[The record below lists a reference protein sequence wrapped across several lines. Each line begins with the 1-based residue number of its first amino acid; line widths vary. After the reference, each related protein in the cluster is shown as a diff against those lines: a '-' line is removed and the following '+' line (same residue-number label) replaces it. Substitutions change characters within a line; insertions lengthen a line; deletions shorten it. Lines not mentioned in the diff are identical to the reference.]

1 MKHQPK
7 SSRNL
12 VGIRKALRIMTWT
25 LARFIYEDP
34 ILLAMARGEI
44 DWADTFTKEDE
55 LAYQEYMTV
64 GEGAAC
70 MAFTKAHLKSLF
82 GSDVEAE
89 AEEFEELLR
98 TPLPVRT
105 VRWADE
111 VTVTGEALHV
121 ALPVTVATL
130 TMTPVTPVTPVTL
143 VTPAESTDDGF
154 QVVSKTPKAQVQQAS
169 QAQQAQ
175 SQVQVNPRG
184 IRTIVARNLPRTI
197 TDLELRKKFGTH
209 GAVQDI
215 YIPKNTTPGKYF
227 GTIKGFALIKFH
239 TPKDSTKAFLAE
251 KDVLFLGGNA
261 VTLEFANQ
269 DR

>member
-1 MKHQPK
+1 
-7 SSRNL
+7 
-12 VGIRKALRIMTWT
+12 MTWT

-34 ILLAMARGEI
+34 ILLAMARGTI
-44 DWADTFTKEDE
+44 NWADTFTEEDE
-55 LAYQEYMTV
+55 LAWQEYNTI
-64 GEGAAC
+64 GEGAAILASLK
-70 MAFTKAHLKSLF
+70 AFMDNSID
-82 GSDVEAE
+82 SDVEAE
-89 AEEFEELLR
+89 AEEFKELLR
-98 TPLPVRT
+98 TPRT

-111 VTVTGEALHV
+111 VTVTGE
-121 ALPVTVATL
+121 VT
-130 TMTPVTPVTPVTL
+130 VTPVTPIAPIAPVAL

-154 QVVSKTPKAQVQQAS
+154 QVVSKAPKAQAQHTQQA
-169 QAQQAQ
+169 QAQQ
-175 SQVQVNPRG
+175 SQAQVNPRG

-197 TDLELRKKFGTH
+197 TDLELRKQFGTH

-251 KDVLFLGGNA
+251 KDALFLGGNA

>member
-1 MKHQPK
+1 
-7 SSRNL
+7 
-12 VGIRKALRIMTWT
+12 MTCT

-44 DWADTFTKEDE
+44 AWADTFTEEDE

-70 MAFTKAHLKSLF
+70 MAHTKALLKSLF

-98 TPLPVRT
+98 TPRTVRA

-111 VTVTGEALHV
+111 VTVTGE
-121 ALPVTVATL
+121 VTVEATVAAP
-130 TMTPVTPVTPVTL
+130 TVEPTVAPTIPVTPV
-143 VTPAESTDDGF
+143 ESTDDGF
-154 QVVSKTPKAQVQQAS
+154 QVVSKAPKAPKVEAS
-169 QAQQAQ
+169 QAHI
-175 SQVQVNPRG
+175 NPRS
-184 IRTIVARNLPRTI
+184 IRTIIARNLPRTI
-197 TDLELRKKFGTH
+197 TDLELRKQFGAH
-209 GAVQDI
+209 GAVQDV

>member
-1 MKHQPK
+1 
-7 SSRNL
+7 
-12 VGIRKALRIMTWT
+12 
-25 LARFIYEDP
+25 
-34 ILLAMARGEI
+34 
-44 DWADTFTKEDE
+44 
-55 LAYQEYMTV
+55 MTV

-70 MAFTKAHLKSLF
+70 MAHTKALLNSLF

-89 AEEFEELLR
+89 ADEFEELLR
-98 TPLPVRT
+98 TPRRT

-111 VTVTGEALHV
+111 VTVTGEV
-121 ALPVTVATL
+121 TVTVAPVVI
-130 TMTPVTPVTPVTL
+130 TMTPVTPVTSVTPVAL

-154 QVVSKTPKAQVQQAS
+154 QVVSKAPKAQAQQVQS
-169 QAQQAQ
+169 QAQI
-175 SQVQVNPRG
+175 NPRG

-197 TDLELRKKFGTH
+197 TDLELRKQFGTH

-251 KDVLFLGGNA
+251 KDMLFLGGNA

>member
-1 MKHQPK
+1 
-7 SSRNL
+7 
-12 VGIRKALRIMTWT
+12 MTWT

-44 DWADTFTKEDE
+44 DWADTFTEEDE

-70 MAFTKAHLKSLF
+70 MAHTKALLTSSYD
-82 GSDVEAE
+82 SDSE
-89 AEEFEELLR
+89 EEFEELLH
-98 TPLPVRT
+98 T
-105 VRWADE
+105 VHSADE
-111 VTVTGEALHV
+111 
-121 ALPVTVATL
+121 ATAASV
-130 TMTPVTPVTPVTL
+130 MTAVEVVPVTPVAL
-143 VTPAESTDDGF
+143 VVPIGSTDDGF
-154 QVVSKTPKAQVQQAS
+154 QVVSKAPKAPMVQAQQAHAS
-169 QAQQAQ
+169 QAQ
-175 SQVQVNPRG
+175 VNPRS
-184 IRTIVARNLPRTI
+184 IRTIIARNLPRTI
-197 TDLELRKKFGTH
+197 TDLELRKQFGTH

-239 TPKDSTKAFLAE
+239 TSKDSTKAFLAE

>member
-1 MKHQPK
+1 
-7 SSRNL
+7 
-12 VGIRKALRIMTWT
+12 MTWT

-34 ILLAMARGEI
+34 ILLAMARGTI
-44 DWADTFTKEDE
+44 NWADTFTEEDE
-55 LAYQEYMTV
+55 LAWQEYNTI
-64 GEGAAC
+64 GEGAAILASLK
-70 MAFTKAHLKSLF
+70 AFMDNSID
-82 GSDVEAE
+82 SDVEAE
-89 AEEFEELLR
+89 AEEFKELLR
-98 TPLPVRT
+98 TPRT

-111 VTVTGEALHV
+111 VTVTGEALPV
-121 ALPVTVATL
+121 ALPVALPIAVATP
-130 TMTPVTPVTPVTL
+130 TAAPVTPVTL
-143 VTPAESTDDGF
+143 VEPTDDGF

-175 SQVQVNPRG
+175 SQVNPRG

-197 TDLELRKKFGTH
+197 TDLELRKKFGAH

-251 KDVLFLGGNA
+251 KDMLFLGGNA

>member
-1 MKHQPK
+1 
-7 SSRNL
+7 
-12 VGIRKALRIMTWT
+12 MTYT

-44 DWADTFTKEDE
+44 TWADTFTEEDE

-70 MAFTKAHLKSLF
+70 MAFTKALLKSLF

-98 TPLPVRT
+98 TPRRTVRT

-111 VTVTGEALHV
+111 VTITGE

-130 TMTPVTPVTPVTL
+130 TMTPITTVTPITL
-143 VTPAESTDDGF
+143 VEPTDDGF
-154 QVVSKTPKAQVQQAS
+154 QVVSKAPKAQAQQVQS
-169 QAQQAQ
+169 QA
-175 SQVQVNPRG
+175 QVNPRG

-197 TDLELRKKFGTH
+197 TDLELRKRFGAH
-209 GAVQDI
+209 SAVQDI

-251 KDVLFLGGNA
+251 KDALFLGGNA

>member
-12 VGIRKALRIMTWT
+12 VGTRKALAFAFAIMTWT

-34 ILLAMARGEI
+34 ILLAMARGTI
-44 DWADTFTKEDE
+44 DWADTFTEEDE

-98 TPLPVRT
+98 TPRRT

-111 VTVTGEALHV
+111 VTVTGEAL
-121 ALPVTVATL
+121 PVTVAPVVI

-143 VTPAESTDDGF
+143 VALVEPTDDGF
-154 QVVSKTPKAQVQQAS
+154 QVVSKAPKA
-169 QAQQAQ
+169 QAQ
-175 SQVQVNPRG
+175 SQAQVNPRS
-184 IRTIVARNLPRTI
+184 IRTIIARNLPRTI
-197 TDLELRKKFGTH
+197 TDLELRKQFGTH

>member
-1 MKHQPK
+1 
-7 SSRNL
+7 
-12 VGIRKALRIMTWT
+12 MTWT

-34 ILLAMARGEI
+34 ILLAMAHGTI
-44 DWADTFTKEDE
+44 DWADTFTEEDE
-55 LAYQEYMTV
+55 LAWQEYNTI
-64 GEGAAC
+64 GEGAAILASLK
-70 MAFTKAHLKSLF
+70 AFMDSSID
-82 GSDVEAE
+82 SDVAAE

-98 TPLPVRT
+98 TPRTVRA

-111 VTVTGEALHV
+111 VTVTGEAL
-121 ALPVTVATL
+121 PVTVATVAVA
-130 TMTPVTPVTPVTL
+130 TPTAAPITIVTPVTL
-143 VTPAESTDDGF
+143 VEPTDDGF
-154 QVVSKTPKAQVQQAS
+154 QVVSKAPKAQTS
-169 QAQQAQ
+169 QSQQAQ
-175 SQVQVNPRG
+175 AQVNPRG

-197 TDLELRKKFGTH
+197 TDLELRKRFGAH
-209 GAVQDI
+209 SAVQDI

-251 KDVLFLGGNA
+251 KDALFLGGNA

>member
-1 MKHQPK
+1 
-7 SSRNL
+7 
-12 VGIRKALRIMTWT
+12 
-25 LARFIYEDP
+25 
-34 ILLAMARGEI
+34 
-44 DWADTFTKEDE
+44 
-55 LAYQEYMTV
+55 MTV

-98 TPLPVRT
+98 TPRRT

-111 VTVTGEALHV
+111 MTAVATVV
-121 ALPVTVATL
+121 VVTVATL
-130 TMTPVTPVTPVTL
+130 TAAPTAEPLTP

-154 QVVSKTPKAQVQQAS
+154 QVVSKTPKAQKIEASQQAS
-169 QAQQAQ
+169 QI
-175 SQVQVNPRG
+175 NPRG

-251 KDVLFLGGNA
+251 KDALFLGGNA

>member
-1 MKHQPK
+1 
-7 SSRNL
+7 
-12 VGIRKALRIMTWT
+12 MTCT

-44 DWADTFTKEDE
+44 AWADTFTEEDE

-70 MAFTKAHLKSLF
+70 MAHTKALLKDLF
-82 GSDVEAE
+82 ESDVEAE

-98 TPLPVRT
+98 TPRRT

-111 VTVTGEALHV
+111 VTVA
-121 ALPVTVATL
+121 PVVI
-130 TMTPVTPVTPVTL
+130 TMTPVTPVTPVTLVAL

-154 QVVSKTPKAQVQQAS
+154 QVVSKAPKAQAQHAQAQQS
-169 QAQQAQ
+169 QAQ
-175 SQVQVNPRG
+175 VNSRG

-197 TDLELRKKFGTH
+197 TDLELRKQFGTH

>member
-1 MKHQPK
+1 
-7 SSRNL
+7 
-12 VGIRKALRIMTWT
+12 MTCT

-44 DWADTFTKEDE
+44 DWADTFTEEDE

-70 MAFTKAHLKSLF
+70 MAHTKALLKSLF
-82 GSDVEAE
+82 GSDVAAE
-89 AEEFEELLR
+89 ADEFEELLR
-98 TPLPVRT
+98 TPRT
-105 VRWADE
+105 VCWADE
-111 VTVTGEALHV
+111 VTVA
-121 ALPVTVATL
+121 PVVI
-130 TMTPVTPVTPVTL
+130 TMTPVAPVTPIAPVTL
-143 VTPAESTDDGF
+143 VEPTDDGF
-154 QVVSKTPKAQVQQAS
+154 QVVSKAPKAQAQHAS
-169 QAQQAQ
+169 QSQSQAQ
-175 SQVQVNPRG
+175 SQINPRG

-197 TDLELRKKFGTH
+197 TDLELRKQFGTH

>member
-1 MKHQPK
+1 
-7 SSRNL
+7 
-12 VGIRKALRIMTWT
+12 MTWT

-34 ILLAMARGEI
+34 ILLAMAHGTI
-44 DWADTFTKEDE
+44 DWADTFTEEDE
-55 LAYQEYMTV
+55 LAWQEYNTI
-64 GEGAAC
+64 GEGAAILASLK
-70 MAFTKAHLKSLF
+70 AFMDSSID
-82 GSDVEAE
+82 SDVAAE

-98 TPLPVRT
+98 TPRTVRA

-111 VTVTGEALHV
+111 VTVTCE
-121 ALPVTVATL
+121 ALPVTVA
-130 TMTPVTPVTPVTL
+130 VTPVVITAAPTAAPVTL
-143 VTPAESTDDGF
+143 VTLVVPVGSTDDGF
-154 QVVSKTPKAQVQQAS
+154 QVVSKAPKV

-175 SQVQVNPRG
+175 QASQSQVNPRG
-184 IRTIVARNLPRTI
+184 IRTIIARNLPRTI
-197 TDLELRKKFGTH
+197 TDLELRKRFGAH
-209 GAVQDI
+209 SAVQDI

>member
-1 MKHQPK
+1 
-7 SSRNL
+7 
-12 VGIRKALRIMTWT
+12 MTCT

-44 DWADTFTKEDE
+44 DWADTFTEEDE
-55 LAYQEYMTV
+55 LVWKEYNTI
-64 GEGAAC
+64 GEGAAILASVK
-70 MAFTKAHLKSLF
+70 AFMDSSID
-82 GSDVEAE
+82 SDVDAE

-98 TPLPVRT
+98 TPRTVRT
-105 VRWADE
+105 VRWTDE
-111 VTVTGEALHV
+111 VSVTGV
-121 ALPVTVATL
+121 ALPVAVAT
-130 TMTPVTPVTPVTL
+130 TAAPTAEPVTPV
-143 VTPAESTDDGF
+143 DDGF
-154 QVVSKTPKAQVQQAS
+154 QVVTKASKAPKVEAS
-169 QAQQAQ
+169 H
-175 SQVQVNPRG
+175 VNPRG

-197 TDLELRKKFGTH
+197 TDLELRKRFGPH
-209 GAVQDI
+209 GAIQDV

-251 KDVLFLGGNA
+251 KDALFLGGNA